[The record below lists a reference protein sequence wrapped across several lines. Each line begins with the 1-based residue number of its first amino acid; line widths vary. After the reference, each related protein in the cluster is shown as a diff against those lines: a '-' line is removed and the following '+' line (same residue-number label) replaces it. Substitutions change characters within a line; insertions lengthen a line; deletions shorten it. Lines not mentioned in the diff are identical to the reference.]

1 MEKVAIL
8 MATYN
13 GEQFIEKQIE
23 SILEQSYDNFTLYI
37 RDDGSTDSTLD
48 IIERFKLK
56 DKRIVLIN
64 HRDDTPGAYVNFLHL
79 LNYMKFSES
88 YDFYFLADQD
98 DIWKKDK
105 IKKMIS
111 FLKTRREPCLVY
123 SNMSI
128 IDQNDQVLREVYH
141 VENELSRFNKYFL
154 FFNYNSFIWG
164 CTTCFNRAL
173 FDLLPILD
181 IKSDYKYLKNFS
193 HDKYLSE
200 VAVQFGSIIYLD
212 EPLIEYRRHEKNVS
226 DFEFKSSS
234 IGKHFFEEKSKE
246 YAELFNQTLY
256 FVKLFKNREEVAEN
270 LSLIEEIILRGGLN
284 AVFKL
289 NKLGIRRKS
298 LGKTLLLYCLV
309 FLKKYQEY
317 LFNFNED

>member
-23 SILEQSYDNFTLYI
+23 SILEQSYENFTLYI

-48 IIERFKLK
+48 IVERFKQK
-56 DKRIVLIN
+56 DKRIVLIE
-64 HRDDTPGAYVNFLHL
+64 HRDDTPGAYVNFLCL
-79 LNYMKFSES
+79 LNYIKFSES

-111 FLKTRREPCLVY
+111 SFKTRREPCLIY

-128 IDQNDQVLREVYH
+128 IDQNDQVLREAYH
-141 VENELSRFNKYFL
+141 VENELSRFNKDFL
-154 FFNYNSFIWG
+154 FFNYNSFVWG
-164 CTTCFNRAL
+164 CTVCFNRAL
-173 FDLLPILD
+173 FDLLPVLD
-181 IKSDYKYLKNFS
+181 IESDYKYLKNFS
-193 HDKYLSE
+193 HDKYLAE
-200 VAVQFGSIIYLD
+200 VAAQFGNIIYID

-226 DFEFKSSS
+226 GFEFKSSNIS
-234 IGKHFFEEKSKE
+234 KYFLTDKSKE

-256 FVKLFKNREEVAEN
+256 FIKLFKNREEVARH
-270 LSLIEEIILRGGLN
+270 LALIEEIILNGGLS

-289 NKLGIRRKS
+289 MKLGIQRKS
-298 LGKTLLLYCLV
+298 FDKTLLLYFLI

-317 LFNFNED
+317 LYNFNED